1 MSGSIK
7 WAILGTSFISGV
19 MADAIKAQGQ
29 CTIYGVAG
37 RNTTTLAEFATQY
50 QIPHQFSDFDA
61 LINSPEVDV
70 IYIALPNHLH
80 HEYIIKA
87 ANAGKAILCEKS
99 LSVDMQK
106 TTECL
111 DAVTQNKVFFLEGLM
126 YLAHP
131 FMQQLSKTLATGV
144 IGEVKSIRGQ
154 YCASISQF
162 VNPAS
167 LGAIFNLGCYP
178 ASLMQLVMQQ
188 QFGTEQSQ
196 QYQIEATGRR
206 GQDGNICEST
216 AIVSYS
222 NGVQCHLHTAEDY
235 GLHAGFTILGCLGSI
250 EFTSNPWL
258 PESQGNH
265 FTVRLYEQEAEV
277 IDVEAKG
284 NGFYYQVEAVLNALE
299 TKQYTVPRPLVQ
311 VSDSVDIMQMLTT
324 WHKAALESRAA
335 NHTTKC

>member
-29 CTIYGVAG
+29 STIYGVAG
-37 RNTTTLAEFATQY
+37 RNTTTLAEFANQY
-50 QIPHQFSDFDA
+50 QIPHQFTNFDA
-61 LINSPEVDV
+61 LINNPEVDV

-80 HEYIIKA
+80 HEYVVKA
-87 ANAGKAILCEKS
+87 ADAGKAILCEKS
-99 LSVDMQK
+99 LSVDMPK
-106 TTECL
+106 TIESL
-111 DAVTQNKVFFLEGLM
+111 AAVAQNKVFFLEGLM

-131 FMQQLSKTLATGV
+131 FMQQLSKTLASGV

-154 YCASISQF
+154 YCAAISQF

-167 LGAIFNLGCYP
+167 LGALFNLGCYP

-188 QFGTEQSQ
+188 QFGTELSQ
-196 QYQIEATGRR
+196 QYHIEATGRR
-206 GQDGNICEST
+206 GQDSNICEST

-235 GLHAGFTILGCLGSI
+235 GLHAGFTILGSLGCI

-258 PESQGNH
+258 PASQGNH
-265 FTVRLYEQEAEV
+265 FTVRLYEQDVEV
-277 IDVEAKG
+277 VDVEAKG
-284 NGFYYQVEAVLNALE
+284 NGFYYQVEAVLNALDN
-299 TKQYTVPRPLVQ
+299 KQYTVPRPLVQ
-311 VSDSVDIMQMLTT
+311 LSDSVDVMQMLTT
-324 WHKAALESRAA
+324 WHNAALESCAA
-335 NHTTKC
+335 NHTTER